1 MGARNFQIFPT
12 IVEWFTKDRT
22 NLNSFNILD
31 MVEVQQGQ
39 ELLRNYIVRNRMQK
53 ICFCRTICRFKVSPQ
68 HVFHIQE
75 YEVQKSI
82 SYGISFS
89 KVTSLHCTDCS
100 STIYW
105 LYHIY
110 FWSLFQKLAILKRIF
125 SEIMSMMYQRLNK
138 IVILPKRKLT
148 LDLVEEA
155 LKILM
160 YLQESLL
167 GTNFFW

>member
-1 MGARNFQIFPT
+1 MKKWSLRLCFLNLGRKFCWRLGARNFQIFPT

-22 NLNSFNILD
+22 NLNFFNILE

-39 ELLRNYIVRNRMQK
+39 ELLRNYIFKNRMQK
-53 ICFCRTICRFKVSPQ
+53 ICFCRTICRFIASPQ
-68 HVFHIQE
+68 HVFHIQK

-82 SYGISFS
+82 CDGISFS

-110 FWSLFQKLAILKRIF
+110 FRSLFRKLAILKRIF
-125 SEIMSMMYQRLNK
+125 QK
-138 IVILPKRKLT
+138 
-148 LDLVEEA
+148 
-155 LKILM
+155 
-160 YLQESLL
+160 
-167 GTNFFW
+167 